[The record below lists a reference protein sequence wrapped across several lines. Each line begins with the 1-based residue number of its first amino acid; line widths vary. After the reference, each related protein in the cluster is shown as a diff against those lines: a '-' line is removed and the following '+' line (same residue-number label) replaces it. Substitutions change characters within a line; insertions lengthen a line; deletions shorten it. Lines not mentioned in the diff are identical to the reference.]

1 MILTLRPTT
10 KLVELKVPGCGPACD
25 VITARIWEGTTESGA
40 KVHAFIPRVALHE
53 DAPDEVKEQFGR
65 ELQQTV
71 APSAAVAV
79 YPLRLIL

>member
-1 MILTLRPTT
+1 MTLTLHPTT

-40 KVHAFIPRVALHE
+40 KVHAFIPRVALE
-53 DAPDEVKEQFGR
+53 SGAPAEVLEQFGR
-65 ELQQTV
+65 ELQETV
-71 APSAAVAV
+71 APSEAVAV